1 MSGSPKH
8 TPPERPSGDS
18 KGTLRSRD
26 AHTILVVDDE
36 DSSRESLRLILERH
50 YRVLTA
56 ASGEKALEILEQEP
70 VSVMTLDLR
79 MPGWSGTETLVRL
92 RDANE
97 ELEVVIIT
105 AYGSFSETMRALR
118 LTAFDLVAKP
128 FRAVLVLEAV
138 RRAVARYE
146 RRRQGSADALQGLSA
161 RLLDEIHGLN
171 LRELRRLSSNAPLD
185 DLRRRARTLEQTLK
199 KALASGRES
208 T

>member
-1 MSGSPKH
+1 MALTGTQKAQ
-8 TPPERPSGDS
+8 RPD
-18 KGTLRSRD
+18 
-26 AHTILVVDDE
+26 TILVVDDE

-56 ASGEKALEILEQEP
+56 ASGEKALEILKQEP

-79 MPGWSGTETLVRL
+79 MQGWSGPETLVRL
-92 RDANE
+92 RDTNE
-97 ELEVVIIT
+97 ALEVVIIT

-118 LTAFDLVAKP
+118 LSAFDLVAKP

-146 RRRQGSADALQGLSA
+146 RRRQGSPDALHGLPA
-161 RLLDEIHGLN
+161 RLLDEIQGLSP
-171 LRELRRLSSNAPLD
+171 RELRRLSSNAPLD
-185 DLRRRARTLEQTLK
+185 DLRGRARTLEENLK

>member
-1 MSGSPKH
+1 MALTGTQKAQ
-8 TPPERPSGDS
+8 RPD
-18 KGTLRSRD
+18 
-26 AHTILVVDDE
+26 TILVVDDE

-56 ASGEKALEILEQEP
+56 DSGEKALESLKQEP
-70 VSVMTLDLR
+70 VAVMTLDLR
-79 MPGWSGTETLVRL
+79 MPGWSGPETLVRL
-92 RDANE
+92 RDTNE
-97 ELEVVIIT
+97 ALEVVIIT

-118 LTAFDLVAKP
+118 LSAFDLVAKP

-146 RRRQGSADALQGLSA
+146 RRRQGSPDALHGLPARLPDEIQGLSP
-161 RLLDEIHGLN
+161 
-171 LRELRRLSSNAPLD
+171 RELRRLSSNAPLD
-185 DLRRRARTLEQTLK
+185 DLRGRARTLEENLK

>member
-1 MSGSPKH
+1 MALTGTQKAQ
-8 TPPERPSGDS
+8 RPD
-18 KGTLRSRD
+18 
-26 AHTILVVDDE
+26 TILVVDDE

-56 ASGEKALEILEQEP
+56 DSGEKALEILKQEP

-79 MPGWSGTETLVRL
+79 MPGWSGPETLVRL
-92 RDANE
+92 RDTNE
-97 ELEVVIIT
+97 ALEVVIIT

-118 LTAFDLVAKP
+118 LSAFDLVAKP

-146 RRRQGSADALQGLSA
+146 RRRQGSPDALHGLPA
-161 RLLDEIHGLN
+161 RLLDEIQGLSP
-171 LRELRRLSSNAPLD
+171 RELRRLSSNAPLD
-185 DLRRRARTLEQTLK
+185 DLRGRARTLEENLK